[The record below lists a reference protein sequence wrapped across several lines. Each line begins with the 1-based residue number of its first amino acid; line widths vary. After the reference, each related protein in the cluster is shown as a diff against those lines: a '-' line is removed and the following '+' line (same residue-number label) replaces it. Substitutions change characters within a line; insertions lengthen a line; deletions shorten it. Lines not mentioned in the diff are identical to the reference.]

1 MKRLWLSLILV
12 LFIAGCGYHVP
23 GQGDS
28 WVGRDGQTLYVDLI
42 ANRTAEPY
50 LDNFVTASLV
60 RQFSRSRLIELTED
74 RRHADLVLSGIIF
87 NFDGSP
93 QAYGRDDQI
102 TDYRVSMQVA
112 VRLSDRASGE
122 VLWQDELTRTETFFA
137 SFDKNLQLEMQSRA
151 AREVAVRLAE
161 DIHAHLLDTF

>member
-1 MKRLWLSLILV
+1 MNRLWSSLFFV
-12 LFIAGCGYHVP
+12 LLIAGCGYHVP

-28 WVGRDGQTLYVDLI
+28 WVGGDGQTLYVELI

-50 LDNFVTASLV
+50 LDNFVTVSLV

-74 RRHADLVLSGIIF
+74 QSHADLVLSGIVSR
-87 NFDGSP
+87 FDSSP
-93 QAYGRDDQI
+93 RAYGRDDQI

-122 VLWQDELTRTETFFA
+122 VLWQDELTRTENFFA
-137 SFDKNLQLEMQSRA
+137 TADKNLQLEMQSRA
-151 AREVAVRLAE
+151 AREVAARLAE
-161 DIHAHLLDTF
+161 DIHARLLDTF